1 MSALREETLSIAM
14 LNGEQILLVLN
25 SKLGLEQE
33 IPSGGAYVALTNDRI
48 IGTWQEDSRQR
59 NIAVKASSVESLE
72 LVKLKRDPRPLFT
85 GGLFVL
91 AGLGVPWLAM
101 TLDLSGLLS
110 FTIAI
115 LLVVLGLLTASTY
128 FVREQIALLSI
139 RGGNWEF
146 AVPLTTN
153 QAVAG
158 GFTFI
163 NRYFASSAAQPE
175 IDSPAPPWG
184 ETSEIEEAVE
194 ALDQSF
200 SPADPNPNEST
211 QPQ

>member
-33 IPSGGAYVALTNDRI
+33 IPSGEAYVALTNRRI
-48 IGTWQEDSRQR
+48 IGTWQENSRQR
-59 NIAVKASSVESLE
+59 NIAIKTPSVDSLE
-72 LVKLKRDPRPLFT
+72 LINLKRDPRPLFT
-85 GGLFVL
+85 GGFFVL
-91 AGLGVPWLAM
+91 AGLGVPWIAM
-101 TLDLSGLLS
+101 ALDLSGLLS
-110 FTIAI
+110 YAIAI
-115 LLVVLGLLTASTY
+115 LLVLLGFLTTSTY
-128 FVREQIALLSI
+128 FVREQVALLSI

-163 NRYFASSAAQPE
+163 NRYFALSAPQPE
-175 IDSPAPPWG
+175 IDSLTPPWG
-184 ETSEIEEAVE
+184 ETNEVEEAVE
-194 ALDQSF
+194 PLDEPCP
-200 SPADPNPNEST
+200 PADPNPNEST
-211 QPQ
+211 QP